1 MNQFITMISILFSL
15 NFIQT
20 KHPLAMGLN
29 LLIQTIFISLLC
41 GFMSFTYWFSY
52 VLFLIMLGGML
63 VLFLYVTSLASNE
76 LFSFNMLYMLMMLI
90 ISTFL
95 SIILIFNDKFMWLMS
110 NIETINFNLISNL
123 ENENNLIK
131 LYNNPTM
138 NLTMLM
144 IIYLFLTLII
154 VVKITNINY
163 GPLRQSY

>member
-1 MNQFITMISILFSL
+1 MNQFITLFSIIFSL

-41 GFMSFTYWFSY
+41 GFMSYSYWFSY
-52 VLFLIMLGGML
+52 VLFLTMLGGML

-76 LFSFNMLYMLMMLI
+76 LFSFNMFSMIMMIYFI
-90 ISTFL
+90 IFM
-95 SIILIFNDKFMWLMS
+95 SIILMINDKFMWFIS
-110 NIETINFNLISNL
+110 NLETINFNMINNL

-138 NLTMLM
+138 NMTLLM

>member
-1 MNQFITMISILFSL
+1 MNQILFLMSIIFSY
-15 NFIQT
+15 NFTQT

-29 LLIQTIFISLLC
+29 LLIQTILISLLC
-41 GFMSFTYWFSY
+41 GYITYSYWFSY
-52 VLFLIMLGGML
+52 ILFLIMLGGML

-76 LFSFNMLYMLMMLI
+76 LFSINLTTIFIGSM
-90 ISTFL
+90 
-95 SIILIFNDKFMWLMS
+95 ILIMITMMMYFNDQYMWYIS
-110 NIETINFNLISNL
+110 NLETINFNLISNL
-123 ENENNLIK
+123 ENEINLIK

-138 NLTMLM
+138 NITTMM

>member
-1 MNQFITMISILFSL
+1 MNQFIILFSIIFSL

-29 LLIQTIFISLLC
+29 LLIQTILISLLC
-41 GFMSFTYWFSY
+41 GFMSYTYWFSY
-52 VLFLIMLGGML
+52 VLFLTMLGGML

-76 LFSFNMLYMLMMLI
+76 LFSFNMLSLLLM
-90 ISTFL
+90 ISFTMIM
-95 SIILIFNDKFMWLMS
+95 SIILIFNDKFIWFIS
-110 NIETINFNLISNL
+110 NLETINFNLINNL

-138 NLTMLM
+138 NVTLLM

-154 VVKITNINY
+154 VVKITDINY

>member
-1 MNQFITMISILFSL
+1 MNQFITLFSILFSL

-29 LLIQTIFISLLC
+29 LLIQTILISLLC
-41 GFMSFTYWFSY
+41 GFMSYTYWFSY
-52 VLFLIMLGGML
+52 MLFLIMLGGML

-76 LFSFNMLYMLMMLI
+76 LFNFNMTSLI
-90 ISTFL
+90 
-95 SIILIFNDKFMWLMS
+95 SIIMIMMIFIMLLVFNDKFMWLINNLEM
-110 NIETINFNLISNL
+110 INFNMINNF

-138 NLTMLM
+138 NITLMM

>member
-1 MNQFITMISILFSL
+1 MNQFIILFSIIFSL

-29 LLIQTIFISLLC
+29 LLIQTILISLLC
-41 GFMSFTYWFSY
+41 GFMSYTYWFSY
-52 VLFLIMLGGML
+52 VLFLTMLGGML

-76 LFSFNMLYMLMMLI
+76 LFSFNMLSLLLM
-90 ISTFL
+90 ISFTMIM
-95 SIILIFNDKFMWLMS
+95 SIILIFNDKFIWLIS
-110 NIETINFNLISNL
+110 NLETINFNMINNL

-138 NLTMLM
+138 NVTLLM

-154 VVKITNINY
+154 VVKITDINY

>member
-1 MNQFITMISILFSL
+1 MNQFIILFSIIFSL

-29 LLIQTIFISLLC
+29 LLIQTILISLLC
-41 GFMSFTYWFSY
+41 GFMSYTYWFSY
-52 VLFLIMLGGML
+52 VLFLTMLGGML
-63 VLFLYVTSLASNE
+63 VLLLYVTSLASNE
-76 LFSFNMLYMLMMLI
+76 LFSFNMLSLLLM
-90 ISTFL
+90 ISFTMIM
-95 SIILIFNDKFMWLMS
+95 SIILIFNDKFIWLIS
-110 NIETINFNLISNL
+110 NLETINSNMINNL

-138 NLTMLM
+138 NVTLLM

-154 VVKITNINY
+154 VVKITDINY